1 MARTK
6 KTGEEQTA
14 TPSKTGVMLQ
24 YDNIKAQHPDAI
36 VLFRMGDFYETF
48 GADAIETSAILGIT
62 LTRRANGGAAT
73 VELAGFPHHAI
84 DSYLPRLVRAG
95 KRVAICEQLED
106 PKLVKKGVV
115 KRGVIEVVTPGV
127 VLENNVV
134 EQRENHY
141 LASVYFGQHSTGV
154 AFLDL
159 TTGEFS
165 VAEGDDKYIEKLLSS
180 FAPKE
185 IVYQRGLKERFV
197 AAFGSRYYIY
207 CLEDW
212 VFSYDVNY
220 GKLKT
225 HFSVPTL
232 KGFGVEG
239 MRSAISAAG
248 AILYYLEF
256 TQHNDIAHISS
267 LSRLDR
273 EEYVWIDKFTSRNL
287 ELFASSGGDANYSLA
302 KTLDKTRTAMGAR
315 LLRKWIAMPILDLKR
330 IEERQNM
337 VEVFVK
343 DSATRLAVNE
353 HLSMT
358 GDIERIGSRIASLR
372 VLPREMIQLKNSLE
386 AIELLKAA
394 LESSDSDILHL
405 AASS

>member
-1 MARTK
+1 M
-6 KTGEEQTA
+6 
-14 TPSKTGVMLQ
+14 
-24 YDNIKAQHPDAI
+24 
-36 VLFRMGDFYETF
+36 
-48 GADAIETSAILGIT
+48 
-62 LTRRANGGAAT
+62 
-73 VELAGFPHHAI
+73 
-84 DSYLPRLVRAG
+84 
-95 KRVAICEQLED
+95 
-106 PKLVKKGVV
+106 
-115 KRGVIEVVTPGV
+115 
-127 VLENNVV
+127 
-134 EQRENHY
+134 
-141 LASVYFGQHSTGV
+141 
-154 AFLDL
+154 
-159 TTGEFS
+159 
-165 VAEGDDKYIEKLLSS
+165 
-180 FAPKE
+180 
-185 IVYQRGLKERFV
+185 

-225 HFSVPTL
+225 HFSVPSL

-287 ELFASSGGDANYSLA
+287 ELFASGGGDANFSLA
-302 KTLDKTRTAMGAR
+302 KVLDRTRTAMGAR

-337 VEVFVK
+337 VEVFVNDK
-343 DSATRLAVNE
+343 ATRSAVNE

-358 GDIERIGSRIASLR
+358 GDIERIASRIASLR
-372 VLPREMIQLKNSLE
+372 VLPREMLQLKNSLE
-386 AIELLKAA
+386 AIELLKAV
-394 LESSDSDILHL
+394 LESSDSVILHL
-405 AASS
+405 AASNIYPLTEVSQKIAQTIYPDPAPNQIQKGGIIADGVSAELDDLRRIATHGKQVLQQIQEQESELTGIPSLKIGYNNVFGYYIEVRNTHKDKVPERWIR